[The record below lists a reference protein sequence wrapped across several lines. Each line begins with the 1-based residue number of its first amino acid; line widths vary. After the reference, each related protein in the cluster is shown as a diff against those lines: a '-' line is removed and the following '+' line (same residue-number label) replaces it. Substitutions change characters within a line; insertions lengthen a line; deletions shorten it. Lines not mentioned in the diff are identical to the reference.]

1 MLKEAIY
8 HKVYSDYAYPLS
20 NRDLL
25 IKIRTKKNDIKN
37 INLIYLDKYKYS
49 ISKETNT
56 FKMSKVA
63 SDNLFDYFEGIIQH
77 DFISVNYYFEL
88 VDDEEKLYYGNYL
101 FSTEQPDDGPEFF
114 NFPVMSQKDLFI
126 IPQWANESIVYQ
138 IFPERFYNGDK
149 TIDPENV
156 KPWDSKVDRETTLG
170 GDLRGI
176 IDKLDYIE
184 DLGVNTIYMT
194 PIFTAGSNH
203 KYDTFDYFEIDPQ
216 FGTLET
222 LKELVEKAHTR
233 NIKVILDAVFN
244 HSGIGFLPFVDVRE
258 NGEKSVYKDWFDIR
272 KFPVEIKNAP
282 DYGTFAYGGY
292 MPKLMTKN
300 EATKKYL
307 IDVATYWIR
316 EVDID
321 GWRLDV
327 ADEVDHHFWREFR
340 KAVKSVKPD
349 VLIVGEVWYESSS
362 WLQGDEFDSVMNYVF
377 TSAVKDFVASSKI
390 NAREF
395 GERIES
401 IRGLYKIPAHNVL
414 WNLIGSHDTARFLY
428 LVNED
433 VEKLKL
439 AAFIQLTFTGIPMV
453 YYGDEV
459 GMTGADDPDCRR
471 GMVWDT
477 EKQNK
482 TLRQYYKKLI
492 SIRKDNKVFTQGN
505 FVTVLVEGQDD
516 IYGFRRKLKEETI
529 EGYINNGEKSESIE
543 IKVNRACLDLIENKI
558 YLPVRGIVTIEIPAK
573 SGVIIKL

>member
-1 MLKEAIY
+1 MLKQAIY

-25 IKIRTKKNDIKN
+25 IKIRTKKNDIKD

-49 ISKETNT
+49 TSKETNT
-56 FKMSKVA
+56 AKMSKVA
-63 SDNLFDYFEGIIQH
+63 SDNLFDYFEGIIEH
-77 DFISVNYYFEL
+77 DYISVNYYFEL
-88 VDDEEKLYYGNYL
+88 VDDKERLYYGNYL
-101 FSTEQPDDGPEFF
+101 FSTNKPDEGSEFF
-114 NFPVMSQKDLFI
+114 NFPVMSEKDIFI
-126 IPQWANESIVYQ
+126 VPQWANESIVYQ
-138 IFPERFYNGDK
+138 IFPDRFYNGDK
-149 TIDPENV
+149 TIDPKNV
-156 KPWDSKVDRETTLG
+156 KPWNSKVDREIMLG
-170 GDLRGI
+170 GDLSGI

-203 KYDTFDYFEIDPQ
+203 KYNTFDYFEIDPQ

-222 LKELVEKAHTR
+222 LKELVNSAHKR
-233 NIKVILDAVFN
+233 NIRVILDAVFN
-244 HSGIGFLPFVDVRE
+244 HSGVEFLPFVDVRE

-272 KFPVEIKNAP
+272 KFPVEIKNVP

-292 MPKLMTKN
+292 MPKLMTNN

-316 EVDID
+316 EADID

-340 KAVKSVKPD
+340 QAVKNVKPD

-377 TSAVKDFVASSKI
+377 TSAVKDFIAFNKI
-390 NAREF
+390 NAKEF

-401 IRGLYKIPAHNVL
+401 IRGMYKIPAHNVL
-414 WNLIGSHDTARFLY
+414 WNLIGSHDTARFLN
-428 LVNED
+428 VAKED
-433 VEKLKL
+433 VDKLKL
-439 AAFIQLTFTGIPMV
+439 AAFIQLTFTGIPMI
-453 YYGDEV
+453 YYGDEI

-471 GMVWDT
+471 GMVWNV

-482 TLRQYYKKLI
+482 TLKQYYKKLI
-492 SIRKDNKVFTQGN
+492 SIRKANKVFTQGN
-505 FVTVLVEGQDD
+505 FVTVLVDGQDN
-516 IYGFRRKLKEETI
+516 IYGFRRKLKDETI
-529 EGYINNGEKSESIE
+529 EGYINNGDKSKSID
-543 IKVNRACLDLIENKI
+543 IKVNRICLDLIENKTYI
-558 YLPVRGIVTIEIPAK
+558 PVRGMVTIEIPAK

>member
-1 MLKEAIY
+1 MLKQAIY

-25 IKIRTKKNDIKN
+25 IKIRTKKNDIKD

-49 ISKETNT
+49 TSKETNT
-56 FKMSKVA
+56 AKMSKVA
-63 SDNLFDYFEGIIQH
+63 SDNLFDYFEGIIEH
-77 DFISVNYYFEL
+77 DYISVNYYFEL
-88 VDDEEKLYYGNYL
+88 VDDKERLYYGNYL
-101 FSTEQPDDGPEFF
+101 FSTDKPDEGSEFF
-114 NFPVMSQKDLFI
+114 NFPVMSEKDIFI
-126 IPQWANESIVYQ
+126 VPQWANESIVYQ
-138 IFPERFYNGDK
+138 IFPDRFYNGDK
-149 TIDPENV
+149 TIDPQNV
-156 KPWDSKVDRETTLG
+156 KPWNSKVDREIMLG
-170 GDLRGI
+170 GDLSGI

-203 KYDTFDYFEIDPQ
+203 KYNTFDYFEIDPQ

-222 LKELVEKAHTR
+222 LKELVNSAHKR
-233 NIKVILDAVFN
+233 NIRVILDAVFN
-244 HSGIGFLPFVDVRE
+244 HSGVEFLPFVDVRE

-272 KFPVEIKNAP
+272 KFPVEIKNVP

-292 MPKLMTKN
+292 MPKLMTNN

-316 EVDID
+316 EADID

-340 KAVKSVKPD
+340 QAVKNVKPD

-377 TSAVKDFVASSKI
+377 TSAVKDFVAFNKI
-390 NAREF
+390 NAKEF

-401 IRGLYKIPAHNVL
+401 IRGMYKIPAHNVL
-414 WNLIGSHDTARFLY
+414 WNLIGSHDTARFLN
-428 LVNED
+428 VAKED
-433 VEKLKL
+433 VDRLKL
-439 AAFIQLTFTGIPMV
+439 AAFIQLTFTGIPMI
-453 YYGDEV
+453 YYGDEI

-471 GMVWDT
+471 GMVWNVD
-477 EKQNK
+477 KQNK
-482 TLRQYYKKLI
+482 TLKQYYKKLI
-492 SIRKDNKVFTQGN
+492 SIRKANKVFTQGN
-505 FVTVLVEGQDD
+505 FVTVLVDGQDN
-516 IYGFRRKLKEETI
+516 IYGFRRKLKDETI
-529 EGYINNGEKSESIE
+529 EGYINNGDKSESIN
-543 IKVNRACLDLIENKI
+543 IKVNRICLDLIENKTHI
-558 YLPVRGIVTIEIPAK
+558 PVRGMVTIEIPAK

>member
-25 IKIRTKKNDIKN
+25 IKIRTKKNDIKK

-49 ISKETNT
+49 TSKETNT
-56 FKMSKVA
+56 SRMSKIA

-88 VDDEEKLYYGNYL
+88 VDDEERIYYGNYL
-101 FSTEQPDDGPEFF
+101 FSNEQPDDGSEFF

-126 IPQWANESIVYQ
+126 VPQWANESIVYQ

-156 KPWDSKVDRETTLG
+156 KPWDSKVDRETMLG

-222 LKELVEKAHTR
+222 LKELVEKAHRR

-307 IDVATYWIR
+307 IDVATYWIK
-316 EVDID
+316 EADID

-377 TSAVKDFVASSKI
+377 TSAVKDFIAFSKI

-401 IRGLYKIPAHNVL
+401 IRGLYKISAHNVL
-414 WNLIGSHDTARFLY
+414 WNLIGSHDTARFLNI
-428 LVNED
+428 VNED

-439 AAFIQLTFTGIPMV
+439 AAFIQLTFTGIPMI

-471 GMVWDT
+471 GMVWAM

-482 TLRQYYKKLI
+482 TLKQYYKKLI

-505 FVTVLVEGQDD
+505 FATVLVEGQND
-516 IYGFRRKLKEETI
+516 IYGFRRKLNDETV
-529 EGYINNGEKSESIE
+529 EGYINNGDKPELIE
-543 IKVNRACLDLIENKI
+543 IRVNRTCLDLIENKTYI
-558 YLPVRGIVTIEIPAK
+558 PVRGIVTIEILAK

>member
-25 IKIRTKKNDIKN
+25 IKIRTKKNDIKK

-49 ISKETNT
+49 TSKETNT
-56 FKMSKVA
+56 SRMSKIA

-88 VDDEEKLYYGNYL
+88 VDDEERIYYGNYL
-101 FSTEQPDDGPEFF
+101 FSNEQPDDGSEFF

-126 IPQWANESIVYQ
+126 VPQWANESIVYQ

-156 KPWDSKVDRETTLG
+156 KPWDSKVDRETMLG

-222 LKELVEKAHTR
+222 LKELVEKAHRR

-307 IDVATYWIR
+307 IDVATYWIK
-316 EVDID
+316 EADID

-377 TSAVKDFVASSKI
+377 TSAVKDFVAFSKI

-401 IRGLYKIPAHNVL
+401 IRGLYKISAHNIL
-414 WNLIGSHDTARFLY
+414 WNLIGSHDTARFLN
-428 LVNED
+428 VVGED

-439 AAFIQLTFTGIPMV
+439 AAFIQLTFTGIPMI
-453 YYGDEV
+453 YYGDEI

-471 GMVWDT
+471 GMVWDA

-482 TLRQYYKKLI
+482 TLKGYYKKLI
-492 SIRKDNKVFTQGN
+492 SIRKENKVFTQGN
-505 FVTVLVEGQDD
+505 FVTVLIGGKED
-516 IYGFRRKLKEETI
+516 IYGFRRKLGDETI
-529 EGYINNGEKSESIE
+529 EGYINNGEKSEFIE
-543 IKVNRACLDLIENKI
+543 IKVSRIAIDLIENKT
-558 YLPVRGIVTIEIPAK
+558 YMPTRGFVTIEIPAK